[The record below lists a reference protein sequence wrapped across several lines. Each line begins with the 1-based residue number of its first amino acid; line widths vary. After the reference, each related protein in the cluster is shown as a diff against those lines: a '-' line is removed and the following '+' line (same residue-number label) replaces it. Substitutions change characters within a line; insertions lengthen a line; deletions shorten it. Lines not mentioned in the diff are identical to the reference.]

1 MRSSGIR
8 VEGFFG
14 GYTAPGGFESADIA
28 ICTIEKANAI
38 VNRLLE
44 QQTID
49 SIGMIVVDEVHL
61 ISDSNRGYILELLL
75 TKVLFCSRK
84 LNTNIRIVAMSATLP
99 NSELVR
105 NWLGAEFYQTD
116 YRPIELREMIKIGN
130 NIFDNSMNLIRT
142 ISRDEYTIIEND
154 QDNIAQLCI
163 ETIVN
168 TAAVIVFCPSKDWC
182 ESLALHVAQNIY
194 KLGKSQTPTGEKI
207 RKEINMASIEEV
219 KGHLRNSNAGK
230 RNRFSILTYLDLLN
244 ILGLTHL

>member
-1 MRSSGIR
+1 MKDLTRSSGIR

-14 GYTAPGGFESADIA
+14 GYTAPGGFESTDIA

-44 QQTID
+44 QKNID

-84 LNTNIRIVAMSATLP
+84 LDTNIRIVAMSATLP
-99 NSELVR
+99 NAELVQ
-105 NWLGAEFYQTD
+105 NWLNAEFYRTD
-116 YRPIELREMIKIGN
+116 YRPIELREMIKIGCQ
-130 NIFDNSMNLIRT
+130 IYDNSMNLIRA
-142 ISRDEYTIIEND
+142 ISNEDYSIIEND

-168 TAAVIVFCPSKDWC
+168 KGAVIVFCPSKDWC
-182 ESLALHVAQNIY
+182 EKLAEHVAKNIY
-194 KLGKSQTPTGEKI
+194 KLGKSQTPIGEKI
-207 RKEINMASIEEV
+207 RKEINMPAIEEI
-219 KGHLRNSNAGK
+219 KGHLRNSPAGK
-230 RNRFSILTYLDLLN
+230 SIA
-244 ILGLTHL
+244 I